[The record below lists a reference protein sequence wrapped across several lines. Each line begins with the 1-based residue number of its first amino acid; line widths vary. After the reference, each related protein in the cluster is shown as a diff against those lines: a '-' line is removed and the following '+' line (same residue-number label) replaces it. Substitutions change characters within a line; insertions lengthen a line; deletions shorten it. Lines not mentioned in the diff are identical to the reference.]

1 MSPLWNWAEASCM
14 KWSLARFQC
23 PIFHLGSTL
32 FFFFVWY
39 TELNISHSEALEILR
54 IVTGKPTSSSNDGS
68 YPSSSVDSYSH
79 TRVPTGQSALEL
91 LKAEQLQGYIVTFCA
106 KVDAM
111 LGGGIP
117 LGKIT
122 EVCGPPGVGKTQI
135 RYTWVFIVL
144 YHWFCI
150 TLQLF
155 PWWPSGTS
163 RWELIRESLELR
175 SPLCLL
181 VTWL

>member
-1 MSPLWNWAEASCM
+1 MQRPLSSFPLSSNHQAKLVSAGFERAEDLRDVTIVELGRGELHEMISCTI
-14 KWSLARFQC
+14 SVSNIPFRE
-23 PIFHLGSTL
+23 HLV
-32 FFFFVWY
+32 FFFVWY

-135 RYTWVFIVL
+135 RYT
-144 YHWFCI
+144 
-150 TLQLF
+150 
-155 PWWPSGTS
+155 
-163 RWELIRESLELR
+163 
-175 SPLCLL
+175 
-181 VTWL
+181 